1 MSLTK
6 YSARDV
12 AKDFGVQPKEIV
24 GVLAQHGMS
33 NVSPTKTLTD
43 KELTVIFE
51 HLTQHNQVASIESIY
66 ADVYHEKKPAAPA
79 AKAQNSKPQQAAPA
93 ANEEPQA

>member
-1 MSLTK
+1 MEVADLSLTK

-33 NVSPTKTLTD
+33 NVSPSKTLSD
-43 KELTVIFE
+43 KDLTVIFV
-51 HLTQHNQVASIESIY
+51 HLTRTPRN
-66 ADVYHEKKPAAPA
+66 
-79 AKAQNSKPQQAAPA
+79 
-93 ANEEPQA
+93 AN